1 MKIAVGVQRDPF
13 VSEVYGSAVISQ
25 NSLSHLATSPGFV
38 TSVKVEGCD
47 RTRPWSPLSYHQS
60 LCLEELR
67 NITSNL
73 SQNCLFL

>member
-47 RTRPWSPLSYHQS
+47 RTRP
-60 LCLEELR
+60 
-67 NITSNL
+67 
-73 SQNCLFL
+73 